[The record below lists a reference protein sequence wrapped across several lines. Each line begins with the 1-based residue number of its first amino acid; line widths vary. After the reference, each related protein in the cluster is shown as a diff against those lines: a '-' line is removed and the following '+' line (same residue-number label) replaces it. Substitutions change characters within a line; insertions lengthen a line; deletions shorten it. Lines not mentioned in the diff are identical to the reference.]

1 MSDVLTPDLAAL
13 GYEQHRGCLVL
24 LTLDGATVH
33 ALDGRHIGDFREPRI
48 GSVASAY
55 EWPLDSADAAL
66 AVAAVEAALLL
77 RAALAVTPAT
87 LLAAREIEEA
97 IDHAELA
104 ISDLDDGGTV
114 EDVDDEDDGPRP
126 CADCGGFGHG
136 PDTMQGGEHDN
147 GPCPTCNGSG
157 LATPFE
163 DCGAP
168 NRVTGRESAAQ
179 EAWDRQAELLDGA
192 DLPDLDTDGG
202 GR

>member
-1 MSDVLTPDLAAL
+1 MNEPQTTPVDPRVHLQDAL
-13 GYEQHRGCLVL
+13 EH
-24 LTLDGATVH
+24 
-33 ALDGRHIGDFREPRI
+33 
-48 GSVASAY
+48 
-55 EWPLDSADAAL
+55 
-66 AVAAVEAALLL
+66 L

-87 LLAAREIEEA
+87 ILAAREIEEA

-104 ISDLDDGGTV
+104 ISDLDDGGTA

-136 PDTMQGGEHDN
+136 PDTMQGDQHHN

-163 DCGAP
+163 DCGPGAR
-168 NRVTGRESAAQ
+168 RVTGRESASQ

-192 DLPDLDTDGG
+192 DLPDGAEGVAVEVSDG
-202 GR
+202 R